1 MWLASLQGNPSGV
14 NSVEEAFRM
23 PEPFKLVTRLLG
35 IAIVVLALALGFFLM
50 FLFRVVIF

>member
-1 MWLASLQGNPSGV
+1 MWLASLQGEASRV

-35 IAIVVLALALGFFLM
+35 IAIVALVLALGFFLM
-50 FLFRVVIF
+50 FLFRVLIF